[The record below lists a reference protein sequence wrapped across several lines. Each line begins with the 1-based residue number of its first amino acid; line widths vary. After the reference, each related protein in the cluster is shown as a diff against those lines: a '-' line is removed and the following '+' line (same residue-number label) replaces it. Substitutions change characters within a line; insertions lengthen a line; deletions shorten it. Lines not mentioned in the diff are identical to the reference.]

1 MSHFKGSS
9 KLGMKCRS
17 LGGEWKM
24 LVLPKEINFYKP
36 ISITMDRYGHLLKK
50 ADERMR
56 SALEELQAQL
66 K

>member
-1 MSHFKGSS
+1 
-9 KLGMKCRS
+9 MKCRS